1 MIVGSQFLKN
11 VLIWAFIVHYSGFK
25 AYKCEGIVA
34 LFCYLLDLLVF
45 FSVRW
50 Y

>member
-1 MIVGSQFLKN
+1 MIVESQFLKN

-34 LFCYLLDLLVF
+34 LF
-45 FSVRW
+45 SSPEPKAHG
-50 Y
+50 